1 MLIIPLGAGAA
12 NAHQRFGVQLGE
24 NFINFEI
31 DFISYLGT
39 PAWSMNL
46 VRDGSRIVSGAMLEP
61 GSDIIQ
67 SYRTGIGQLVFTGR
81 DVTMDNLGIDN
92 FLVWVPPLVET

>member
-1 MLIIPLGAGAA
+1 MLTIPLGAGAA

-31 DFISYLGT
+31 DFISYLDA

-46 VRDGSRIVSGAMLEP
+46 LRDGSRIVSGAMLEP

-81 DVTMDNLGIDN
+81 NVTMDNLGIDN